1 MRRLSKSEI
10 RYWMASFSFFT
21 LLKKSEATLA
31 LLDTFQELH
40 LEWYAWVIIVFD
52 VCFFIYNLMKSSV
65 VYAAISFMIAIFWVY
80 IWGCKVDVRFGSLLG
95 SLQIIFF

>member
-1 MRRLSKSEI
+1 MKYSLYQESSVIRGWFVYWFFGWEMRRLSKSKI

-21 LLKKSEATLA
+21 LLEKSEATLA

-52 VCFFIYNLMKSSV
+52 VCFL
-65 VYAAISFMIAIFWVY
+65 Y
-80 IWGCKVDVRFGSLLG
+80 I
-95 SLQIIFF
+95 I